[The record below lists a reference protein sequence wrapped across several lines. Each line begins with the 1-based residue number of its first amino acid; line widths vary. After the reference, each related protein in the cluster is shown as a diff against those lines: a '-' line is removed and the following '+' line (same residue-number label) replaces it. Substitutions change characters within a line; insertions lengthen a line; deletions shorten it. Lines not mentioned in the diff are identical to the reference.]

1 MILTIYQYHR
11 RRTAKKF
18 QSRIE
23 LDALAHRHI
32 IICRAVN
39 KQQRSMNLVGII
51 ERTLIYKE
59 MLVGPRIFV
68 RHRNFAVAVAPIA
81 LTPIA
86 GVVADACMRDG
97 SCKEV
102 GLGLKILGHESAVA
116 CADAAYLLA
125 VYESMLIAESLS
137 AGDDVFSHSLACR
150 IYMAGREF
158 LTESGGSTRIHNQHY
173 IAHRCINMMRI
184 TALEHAA
191 RRTASAIIVH
201 YHRILLRCIKM
212 RWQIVTAAKGV
223 AS

>member
-11 RRTAKKF
+11 RRTAKEF

-23 LDALAHRHI
+23 LDTLAHRHI

-97 SCKEV
+97 SSKEV
-102 GLGLKILGHESAVA
+102 GLGLKILSHESAVA
-116 CADAAYLLA
+116 GADAAYLLA
-125 VYESMLIAESLS
+125 VYESMLIAESLG
-137 AGDDVFSHSLACR
+137 AGDNVFSHSLACR

-173 IAHRCINMMRI
+173 IAHCRINMMRI

-191 RRTASAIIVH
+191 RRTASAIIIH
-201 YHRILLRCIKM
+201 YHRILLGSIKM